1 MKIKPGDVVRL
12 KSGSP
17 KMTVTALTML
27 GNQAAALLLWWSD
40 ANGQAEQVQVP
51 TLSLVRVPSRGAR

>member
-17 KMTVTALTML
+17 KMVVIALTML

-40 ANGQAEQVQVP
+40 ANGQAEQVHVP